1 MRLHR
6 LDSPDSLSRLL
17 STQYT
22 NVFLFVCPDEYFDD
36 DGNAVDD
43 DFRGCNDFME
53 RVFRVSG
60 ALGDNS
66 VVSFRLGLA
75 AASTTSDVA
84 RSFRLPPS
92 PVVLYARKNQAGE
105 THVAQFV
112 GDMSDAD
119 MDETFITMWARDNSL
134 AFTRTL
140 GQDDFEHLTQAASG
154 ATTGDWLVV
163 FADADAWQRNAALRL
178 AVDTIASE
186 YKHQLSVAFVDAEA
200 NPKLA
205 KRLKVSSASSSSSP
219 PPRDVTLRYF
229 RLEKMYYYD
238 HDATDFQ
245 TLRAFVT
252 GGYRKFR
259 AEKVPAEPTPF
270 DQLVES
276 IVTRL
281 KELGYP
287 SFVGTLLL
295 ILAFAAAMSVL
306 IILACCASKEGKDQD
321 TKFKKG

>member
-112 GDMSDAD
+112 GKCGSHGRRRSDIYFGKKKSAKS
-119 MDETFITMWARDNSL
+119 EPEIRKKNL
-134 AFTRTL
+134 KKCK
-140 GQDDFEHLTQAASG
+140 EI
-154 ATTGDWLVV
+154 ATHP
-163 FADADAWQRNAALRL
+163 Q
-178 AVDTIASE
+178 
-186 YKHQLSVAFVDAEA
+186 
-200 NPKLA
+200 
-205 KRLKVSSASSSSSP
+205 P
-219 PPRDVTLRYF
+219 PP
-229 RLEKMYYYD
+229 
-238 HDATDFQ
+238 
-245 TLRAFVT
+245 
-252 GGYRKFR
+252 
-259 AEKVPAEPTPF
+259 
-270 DQLVES
+270 
-276 IVTRL
+276 
-281 KELGYP
+281 
-287 SFVGTLLL
+287 SF
-295 ILAFAAAMSVL
+295 
-306 IILACCASKEGKDQD
+306 
-321 TKFKKG
+321 